1 MKTLVNDNSF
11 DSDQISYIGP
21 KKDNTYQWNVIGKE
35 DFKERLLKVFGMVS
49 DAIINTLGPY
59 GSQVIIDEYGEPHI
73 TKDGWSLL
81 RRLRFNDDE
90 MVLNNILSML
100 IRIAGP
106 VVSTVGDGSSSSIAM
121 SNVLYKNL
129 VKDERINNLRSKEKQ
144 DLLIEAAHLISQVI
158 QENATE
164 VDKSGD
170 LHEIYKL
177 AHVSTNGNDAIAAM
191 IQDIYNKTGNPTIY
205 YKEAKGAETSY
216 EVVEGYKLNA
226 ALIDPIYITTD
237 EGNCDVTDPYFIM
250 FDHKIDNN
258 KYYPV
263 IIQSALNIARNQNRK
278 LIVMAPYISRN
289 YLMAIAHDTKAR
301 FNAFGDTDVIYTHV
315 STANNVLA
323 DYFSDFAI
331 LTGGQLITEMDY
343 EKYVEIEKY
352 KDECDKEGK
361 EYDGVKVHEFDI
373 NNFIGQSKFVSINMK
388 DMTASGLDFKNE
400 NLYGIHMK
408 KAVADYEA
416 MRESNRELNRLDVK
430 EYELKQRVSK
440 LKCSMGNISVGG
452 MTSLERQANLDLVED
467 AVKATESAYVYG
479 YNIGGSLAI
488 TQAVYSILR
497 KLKEEGKQDSDI
509 YHVCSLIGASAT
521 AVYSLVLS
529 NKYENDTDKVDEII
543 KESLKSNKIYDLVK
557 DEYSTEVINSCRT
570 DIEILK
576 ASISVVSLL
585 LSSSLFVSINPSV
598 GNGHGE

>member
-1 MKTLVNDNSF
+1 MKLNEYNTNLSKDINS
-11 DSDQISYIGP
+11 D
-21 KKDNTYQWNVIGKE
+21 TYKWNVIGKE
-35 DFKERLLKVFGMVS
+35 DFKERLLTVFGMVS

-81 RRLRFNDDE
+81 RRLRFDDDE

-129 VKDERINNLRSKEKQ
+129 VEDERINSLRSKEKQ

-158 QENATE
+158 QENAIE
-164 VDKSGD
+164 VDKTGD
-170 LHEIYKL
+170 VNEIYKL
-177 AHVSTNGNDAIAAM
+177 AHVSTNGNDDIANM
-191 IQDIYNKTGNPTIY
+191 IQDIYKKTGNPTIY

-216 EVVEGYKLNA
+216 EIIEGYKLNA
-226 ALIDPIYITTD
+226 ALLDSIFITSD
-237 EGNCDVTDPYFIM
+237 EGNCEVQDPYFIM

-263 IIQSALNIARNQNRK
+263 IIQSALNIARNENRK
-278 LIVMAPYISRN
+278 LVVMAPYISRN

-301 FNAFGDTDVIYTHV
+301 FNAFGDTDIIYTHV
-315 STANNVLA
+315 STASNVLM
-323 DYFSDFAI
+323 DYYSDFAM

-343 EKYVEIEKY
+343 EKYVEIDRY
-352 KDECDKEGK
+352 KEECDKEGK
-361 EYDGVKVHEFDI
+361 EYDGVKVNEFEI
-373 NNFIGQSKFVSINMK
+373 KTFIGQSKFVSINMK
-388 DMTASGLDFKNE
+388 DMTASGLDYKKE

-408 KAVADYEA
+408 KAIADYEA

-440 LKCSMGNISVGG
+440 LKCSIGNISVGG

-497 KLKEEGKQDSDI
+497 KLKEEGKEDSNI

-529 NKYENDTDKVDEII
+529 NKYEDDANKVDEII
-543 KESLKSNKIYDLVK
+543 VESLKSNKIYDLVK
-557 DEYSTEVINSCRT
+557 DEYSTDIINSCRT

-576 ASISVVSLL
+576 TSISVVSLL
-585 LSSSLFVSINPSV
+585 LSSSLFVSINPAV
-598 GNGHGE
+598 GGSRAE